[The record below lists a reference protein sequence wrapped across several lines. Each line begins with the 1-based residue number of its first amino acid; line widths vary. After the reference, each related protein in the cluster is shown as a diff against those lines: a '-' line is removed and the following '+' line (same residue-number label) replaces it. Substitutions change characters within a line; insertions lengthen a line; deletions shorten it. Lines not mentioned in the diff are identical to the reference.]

1 MSPACPAREY
11 RSEVLVLGSGVA
23 GLSAALACTPRATTV
38 LSVGVSAEDGS
49 SHWAQGG
56 IAAALGDD
64 DSPVLHAS
72 DTLQAGSYRN
82 DQHAVR
88 RLSEGAAE
96 AINRLLAGGAE
107 FDHQDPGN
115 ALALGREA
123 AHSRA
128 RIVHAHGDATGAELM
143 RILQRQ
149 AIVAEHLQLLGLRR
163 AFELAQD
170 AAGHVVGAWVEGPDG
185 VELWRAAA
193 VILATG
199 GYAGLYRYTTNP
211 ATSDGSGMAM
221 ARRAGAVLKDLEFV
235 QFHPTALD
243 LDSAGVSARLPLV
256 TEALRGAG
264 GQLLDADGCRF
275 MLNQHPAAELAPR
288 DLVARAVWRARHATG
303 RVFLDARNAVGNTFP
318 QRFPTVFAAC
328 REAGI
333 DPCSEPIPVTP
344 AAHYCMGGIRVDE
357 HGASSVEGLY
367 AVGEVAASG
376 VHGANRLASNSLLEG
391 LVFGHELGGYLSD
404 MTLPKPGRV
413 RPIRCRTQHLP
424 DNIRTELGHVL
435 WTEASLLRD
444 RQSLERAAVGIETLM
459 TTVDEATSGGDLLLL
474 AAAAVAAMQAR
485 RESLGAHF
493 RTDAVVTA

>member
-1 MSPACPAREY
+1 MSPACHTREY
-11 RSEVLVLGSGVA
+11 RSEVLVLGSGTA
-23 GLSAALACTPRATTV
+23 GLSAALACAPRATAV
-38 LSVGVSAEDGS
+38 LSVGISAEDGS

-64 DSPVLHAS
+64 DNPALHAG
-72 DTLQAGSYRN
+72 DTLLAGSYRN
-82 DQHAVR
+82 DRHAVR

-96 AINRLLAGGAE
+96 AIKRLVAGGAE
-107 FDHQDPGN
+107 FDRRDQGN

-123 AHSRA
+123 AHSQA

-143 RILQRQ
+143 RTLHRQ
-149 AIVAEHLQLLGLRR
+149 AVAAGHLQLLGSRR
-163 AFELAQD
+163 VFELARED
-170 AAGHVVGAWVEGPDG
+170 SGRVVGAWVEGPEG

-193 VILATG
+193 VVLATG

-221 ARRAGAVLKDLEFV
+221 ARLAGAELVDLEFV

-243 LDSAGVSARLPLV
+243 LRGSGVSGRLPLV

-264 GQLLDADGCRF
+264 AQLFDANGCRF
-275 MLNQHPAAELAPR
+275 MPALHPAAELAPR
-288 DLVARAVWRARHATG
+288 DVVARAMWRAKRDTG
-303 RVFLDARNAVGNTFP
+303 GVFLDARNAVGDTFP

-328 REAGI
+328 HDAGI
-333 DPCSEPIPVTP
+333 DPRSEPIPVTP
-344 AAHYCMGGIRVDE
+344 AAHYCMGGIQVDE
-357 HGASSVEGLY
+357 RGASSVEGLY

-391 LVFGHELGGYLSD
+391 LVFGHELGCYLSD
-404 MTLPKPGRV
+404 IALPRTGRTLALQC
-413 RPIRCRTQHLP
+413 RPQHLS
-424 DNIRTELGHVL
+424 DSIRAELGRLL
-435 WTEASLLRD
+435 WADASLLRD
-444 RQSLERAAVGIETLM
+444 GQSLERAAVGIETMLA
-459 TTVDEATSGGDLLLL
+459 TVDAAASGRGLLLL

-493 RTDAVVTA
+493 RIDSAVA